1 MNKDLDE
8 RLIPN
13 GEYRDALNVQVSTSE
28 ESDVGTVQNL
38 LGNVKVQGQS
48 FGDGFVCVGSVSDEK
63 NDKLYWFITNELENF
78 GPASFSALDADGI
91 VNKDCILEYRN
102 GSPLATPVFVDIWA
116 VRFPWV
122 GNNLALTGNQ
132 NTFTVNNI
140 TGIEVG
146 MIVQFVVFGSGR
158 FEREIIS
165 ITGNTITVN
174 SDYNADVNIQGISII
189 QKGPIKVYPSYVSP
203 LDGSIFPARE
213 ETQLE
218 RVLNFRKPFQGA
230 NYKSNIITGIN
241 IIDDMLFWTDN
252 NSEPKKINIPRSKEG
267 TPSINKHTVVVNEDR
282 NFGPYGFAGTTYF
295 PAREQ
300 HVTVIRKSPK
310 STLSLELNDGR
321 DDSLMYSGI
330 ITTADGSAISQSNI
344 KHSTNPTIKA
354 QRNFSGLQVGD
365 NVRIQIEFDSD
376 LNSSFDL
383 AWKDGDVVLLKE
395 FKIDDGGDQVA
406 PQIPLLDWSIRAM
419 ITDWSLNKFDGPA
432 LVEIEILSIDGTPPL
447 PEDDGILDYMIDI
460 ESKGDVIFELKFP
473 RFSYRYKYE
482 DGEYSTFAPWSQT
495 AFLPGGFNY
504 DPKEGW
510 NTGMMNTVKEIIL
523 TNFITDDI
531 PEDVVSID
539 ILYKEEISPNIY
551 IVETISPVD
560 PVLSGSS
567 DNYWNLNTYSI
578 TSETVKA
585 TLASNQ
591 LLRTWDNVP
600 VRALAQEVTGNRIVY
615 ANYVQGHDLSDTK
628 YKPDFKNSL
637 SVWADVSESTP
648 EKSIKS
654 LREYKLGVVFTD
666 KYGRET
672 PILTSESGGFKVD
685 KKQSINANRLK
696 VGLRG
701 DAPENMEYFKFYI
714 KETST
719 EYYNIPMDRW
729 YNAED
734 GNIWLAFPSADRNKI
749 DIDTALFLKKGNE
762 ENIYDEDK
770 YKVLAI
776 ENEAPRF
783 IKTKRVRIGSVEHD
797 SSASTTTPAATPQFR
812 AIFGDDQL
820 TAGDSNLI
828 NAPRVDSNAFSLNY
842 AAGEFANTS
851 ISNLETVTDDL
862 YVSFSLDGLRSS
874 NYKVSEVGANRTVGP
889 AGETIPPDSYNITL
903 ENSLLDDIDFIFDD
917 ETNPSKILDGV
928 KVEFTKEIVEESPR
942 FEGRFFVKIAND
954 GKIKVSIAEGI
965 DEVEWEDSGIRQMI
979 YVLNDDVGGQGTAAG
994 EFLQRVSTE
1003 AFNLNYAYGA
1013 HTGTRNFIT
1022 EDFNHANGPQ
1032 YLTGIS
1038 STTYGPWDT
1047 QYQTI
1052 PGGKSVGGNKTWR
1065 AHNARLA
1072 YFGRHDFK
1080 THDEKTGGS
1089 AFPKPF
1095 PTVEK
1100 DFTFNDG
1107 VWFINRSRARLR
1119 TSTADDRLYWPEK
1132 YYADEMVSGVSTL
1145 YDGFYL
1151 ETNDEYDGVK
1161 NNTDGSTTIDLGF
1174 GGVGYKEHDDD
1185 WGIGEAWDM
1194 YDGDTFNID
1203 NSTHTL
1209 DQFFN
1214 IGGSGS
1220 NYPEQAGFVGK
1231 INSGIHFRW
1240 KDDPTGTIYK
1250 ISSQIE
1256 TQRRCRW
1263 GRFDA
1268 GNVSGGAFVLGY
1280 NIDPN
1285 SGLIAPNG
1293 GTPRQ
1298 SQLLL
1303 SSPASYHKNFRFDIE
1318 PKLSDGWDP
1327 IGSGTGAISNGLL
1340 LGNTFTAITSGLSYT
1355 ASEITGFLSSDF
1367 DKLEVG
1373 MTVKGTDIP
1382 LQTKIIAVNTATTSI
1397 TISGSGPGGSWDNAA
1412 EIGFTIRYMGGDLKT
1427 GPGSS
1432 GQYPYID
1439 VDNIE
1444 AACANNG
1451 GIKNKFKLH
1460 KGMRLALYNT
1470 STATAN
1476 NNVIIKSI
1484 ETIAA
1489 GAYGAGAPPENRY
1502 RIYLTGY
1509 EYPLETVDEFG
1520 LTIGVGGFYTNPFTS
1535 NLTVTF
1541 EQVTMNGAS
1550 NNTEENTHDCRDNWS
1565 AGIKG
1570 IGAVGYEMIIV
1581 QPREVFSE
1589 GGILPQDPFVWETE
1603 PKEDEGLDIY
1613 YEISDNNPIRLD
1625 KYTIK
1630 TAIPIGSQVE
1640 SISGE
1645 GWPEGGNNLT
1655 VTDNVSETGDIITIS
1670 DAANIGS
1677 APVSGVEPIDDGA
1690 LLRITRPNGVVFS
1703 VSIVEVISETEFKVN
1718 NELHKANYRLNWYN
1732 CYSFGNGVES
1742 NRIRD
1747 NFNLP
1752 FILNGVKASTTITED
1767 YEEERRKS
1775 GLIYSGI
1782 YNSTSGVNN
1791 LNQFI
1796 QAEKIT
1802 KDINPTYGSIQK
1814 LHTRDTDLVV
1824 LCEDQVLKILA
1835 NKDAVFNAD
1844 GNPNLTATENVLG
1857 QAMPFNGE
1865 YGISTNP
1872 ESFASEAYR
1881 IYFTDKVRGK
1891 VMRLSMD
1898 GLTAISDHGMKDWFR
1913 DNLKLSNKIIG
1924 SYDDKKDEYNITLNN
1939 AENYQNGVSVT
1950 FKENVKGWVSFKS
1963 FVPENAIS
1971 CANDYYTF
1979 KNGELWKHHDENV
1992 LRNTFYGSS
2001 SDQSTVTVVFNDL
2014 PGVIKSFKTLNYEGT
2029 QARINGVDPITGLP
2043 FVDEEYFNL
2052 QDKLG
2057 WYVEKS
2063 KTNCEQSGVTDFKEK
2078 ECKWFAYL
2086 IGNDVVYDGRNIK
2099 EHTFDTSDFNIQGI
2113 GTASTITVQN
2123 NPGCTDPLAYNY
2135 DSNADSDDGSC
2146 QYCVYGCMDPTA
2158 DNYNSAATC
2167 NDPAS
2172 ECIIP
2177 GCTDESAFNY
2187 DSTATEDDGSCIEI
2201 ILGCID
2207 STAIN
2212 YDPLA
2217 NTDDGSCIAEVL
2229 GCIDPTACNYNANAN
2244 TDDGSCIPIGCSN
2257 PIATNYNSLVT
2268 LACDDGTCII
2278 PGCTD
2283 STACNYNSSA
2293 TIDDNSCEP
2302 QGCTDNAANNYDP
2315 TISSNCDDGSCTY
2328 NIDCLGVVNGTA
2340 TFDICGVCD
2349 GDGTSCQG
2357 CMDPDANEYDASYI
2371 ADCLGDIPTSGF
2383 GDTGCCT
2390 YPNSGCTDPLATN
2403 YDPTAVI
2410 DDNSCIYPSYGCTNP
2425 DANNYDAS
2433 ATIDDGSCLFDC
2445 PDISFNLITESNG
2458 DQFFELVVETTDTY
2472 ESWTSEQ
2479 MFARQNPS
2487 YLSSMS
2493 SCILKS
2499 PFDVRFETSHMPQT
2513 PWNHQGPGSTLGHM
2527 NLNTYGSGYGA
2538 IDVHPQIVF
2547 NPWVPGSTKPEWT
2560 PLTGAG
2566 QNGYSIKIAVTDVI
2580 NLGPATPG
2588 YTSGVHYYDVNPK
2601 ISIAPSYP
2609 LVNQVLVQY
2618 TVKRAGALL
2627 SNTTN
2632 GCAGGDL
2639 CKGQDI
2645 VYSIGCT
2652 IPTATNYNPFV
2663 DIVKNDLCE
2672 YGSTP
2677 GCTDPLANNYN
2688 PSAVVDD
2695 GSCTY
2700 DVPGCTNP
2708 DADNYDS
2715 SATTNNGSC
2724 EFPGCTN
2731 TTANNY
2737 GWRRS
2742 GETYGSNNNL
2752 WTVTADGDTF
2762 SGGTAKDDGSCILP
2776 MNCPSVQL
2784 TIVDGNTL
2792 ALTSGS
2798 TTGGFDEGGSEQY
2811 WRISIDYSSSDWA
2824 SDTKN
2829 QFINKIT
2836 LPHQSA
2842 PSNTSNRFSLEWY
2855 VNSNQANAAPIFP
2868 SYTNANIIAQQS
2880 YDASQPAKTI
2890 YIYVPYT
2897 EFFDG
2902 TIGPAIDLTVPN
2914 ASPTSSDPNYHR
2926 EKINVGFYVDQDP
2939 MGSGNWQLCSGAGTF
2954 YYWGCTNSAAD
2965 NYSTQTVAKAGIG
2978 KGFPLP
2984 AACTWTAGCMDNGSC
2999 TEATCLYESNLVP
3012 GTPSTSGYDSMT
3024 PFPCTTGVDCV
3035 AATNYDPNATI
3046 DDSSCTYTNPNINGC
3061 MEVGWEFYN
3070 PAANTPCSF
3079 IVGDTSCCGNPP
3091 TTLGCTD
3098 PSANNYD
3105 PAATADDGSCTY
3117 DVPGC
3122 TDPTATNYSSI
3133 ATVDDGSCV
3142 YTP

>member
-13 GEYRDALNVQVSTSE
+13 GEYRDALNVQVSTSD

-38 LGNVKVQGQS
+38 LGNVKIQGQD

-63 NDKLYWFITNELENF
+63 NDKLYWFITNEDELLVPGYF
-78 GPASFSALDADGI
+78 PISQDGK
-91 VNKDCILEYRN
+91 VYKDCILEYDKKLN
-102 GSPLATPVFVDIWA
+102 SVNPVFVDIWA
-116 VRFPWV
+116 VKYPSPPLF
-122 GNNLALTGNQ
+122 
-132 NTFTVNNI
+132 NTYILPVNISSFDLNNI
-140 TGIEVG
+140 VLNGINVG
-146 MIVQFVVFGSGR
+146 AIVQFEYSSGR
-158 FEREIIS
+158 KFEREITN

-174 SDYNADVNIQGISII
+174 SPFPASNYINGLTILQR
-189 QKGPIKVYPSYVSP
+189 GPIKVIPKVTISGVT
-203 LDGSIFPARE
+203 FPAYE

-218 RVLNFRKPFQGA
+218 RVLNFKPPLNLGIA
-230 NYKSNIITGIN
+230 SKSNIITGIN

-252 NSEPKKINIPRSKEG
+252 DSEPKKINIKRSKEG
-267 TPSINKHTVVVNEDR
+267 TPSINKHTVVINKDR
-282 NFGPYGFAGTTYF
+282 GFNVGSTAV

-330 ITTADGSAISQSNI
+330 ITTADGASISQSNI
-344 KHSTNPTIKA
+344 KHSTNPTIKD

-365 NVRIQIEFDSD
+365 NIRIQIELDSD

-383 AWKDGDVVLLKE
+383 AWKDGDIVLLKE
-395 FKIDDGGDQVA
+395 FKIDDSGTATA

-432 LVEIEILSIDGTPPL
+432 LVEIEILAIDGTPPL
-447 PEDDGILDYMIDI
+447 PEDDGTLDYMIDI

-510 NTGMMNTVKEIIL
+510 NTGMMNTVQEIIL

-762 ENIYDEDK
+762 ENIYDDDK

-797 SSASTTTPAATPQFR
+797 SSAAIPGGNDFR
-812 AIFGDDQL
+812 AIFGDDQT

-862 YVSFSLDGLRSS
+862 YISFNFDGLRSS
-874 NYKVSEVGANRTVGP
+874 SYKVSEVGANRTVDT
-889 AGETIPPDSYNITL
+889 AGKTVPPGHYNITL
-903 ENSLLDDIDFIFDD
+903 ENSLRSDIDFIFDD
-917 ETNPSKILDGV
+917 EINPSKILDGV

-965 DEVEWEDSGIRQMI
+965 DEVEWEDTGIRQMI
-979 YVLNDDVGGQGTAAG
+979 YVLNDDVGGQGTATG

-1003 AFNLNYAYGA
+1003 AFTLNYDYGSY
-1013 HTGTRNFIT
+1013 HSSRNFIT
-1022 EDFNHANGPQ
+1022 ESFNANTGAS
-1032 YLTGIS
+1032 YLTGVS
-1038 STTYGPWDT
+1038 STIYGNWHT
-1047 QYQTI
+1047 VYQTI
-1052 PGGKSVGGNKTWR
+1052 PGGKSVGGDNTWR

-1072 YFGRHDFK
+1072 YFGRHNFK
-1080 THDEKTGGS
+1080 THDEYGVRSGD
-1089 AFPKPF
+1089 AIPF
-1095 PTVEK
+1095 PTSEK
-1100 DFTFNDG
+1100 DFTFDDG

-1119 TSTADDRLYWPEK
+1119 TSTADDRLYWPK
-1132 YYADEMVSGVSTL
+1132 RYYAAEMENGVSTL
-1145 YDGFYL
+1145 YDGFHL
-1151 ETNDEYDGVK
+1151 ETIDKYDGVK
-1161 NNTDGSTTIDLGF
+1161 NNADGSTTIDLGF
-1174 GGVGYKEHDDD
+1174 GGIGYREHDDD
-1185 WGIGEAWDM
+1185 WGIGIPGKGWDLH
-1194 YDGDTFNID
+1194 DGDTFNIP

-1214 IGGSGS
+1214 VGGSGS
-1220 NYPEQAGFVGK
+1220 NYPEQANFVGK

-1240 KDDPTGTIYK
+1240 KDDPTGTVYK

-1268 GNVSGGAFVLGY
+1268 GNLSGGASGLGY
-1280 NIDPN
+1280 YIEPN

-1293 GTPRQ
+1293 GSPRQ
-1298 SQLLL
+1298 SQYLL

-1327 IGSGTGAISNGLL
+1327 IGSGAGRISNNKGLE
-1340 LGNTFTAITSGLSYT
+1340 LGNTFTTYSGVDYANNATTLTDISDTSNI
-1355 ASEITGFLSSDF
+1355 EIGMSVKGPNIKLQSKVVNILSSTSIEIS
-1367 DKLEVG
+1367 LP
-1373 MTVKGTDIP
+1373 TTNTGTDEDI
-1382 LQTKIIAVNTATTSI
+1382 
-1397 TISGSGPGGSWDNAA
+1397 
-1412 EIGFTIRYMGGDLKT
+1412 EIGFTIRYMSVDPYDFA
-1427 GPGSS
+1427 GPTYA

-1460 KGMRLALYNT
+1460 KGMRLRQYNGT
-1470 STATAN
+1470 SIDKQDC
-1476 NNVIIKSI
+1476 NVIIQNI

-1489 GAYGAGAPPENRY
+1489 GSLGSGAPPENRY

-1509 EYPLETVDEFG
+1509 TEPLDILSEFASAN
-1520 LTIGVGGFYTNPFTS
+1520 TFTS

-1550 NNTEENTHDCRDNWS
+1550 NNTEENTYDCRTNWS
-1565 AGIKG
+1565 PATAG

-1640 SISGE
+1640 SVSGE

-1703 VSIVEVISETEFKVN
+1703 VSIVEVISSTEFKVN

-1913 DNLKLSNKIIG
+1913 DNLKLSNRLIG

-1979 KNGELWKHHDENV
+1979 KNGKLWMHHDENV
-1992 LRNTFYGSS
+1992 DKNSFYGSS

-2052 QDKLG
+2052 HDKLG

-2063 KTNCEQSGVTDFKEK
+2063 KTNCEESGVTDFKEK

-2086 IGNDVVYDGRNIK
+2086 VGNDVVHDGRNIK

-2113 GTASTITVQN
+2113 GTASNITTQSA
-2123 NPGCTDPLAYNY
+2123 PGCTDPLALNY
-2135 DSNADSDDGSC
+2135 DESADTDDGSC
-2146 QYCVYGCMDPTA
+2146 IYCVYGCMDSTA

-2167 NDPAS
+2167 DDPAD
-2172 ECIIP
+2172 ECIIYGCTDYIALNYNPSATFDDGSCTYSIP
-2177 GCTDESAFNY
+2177 GCTDP
-2187 DSTATEDDGSCIEI
+2187 I
-2201 ILGCID
+2201 
-2207 STAIN
+2207 AIN
-2212 YDPLA
+2212 YDSSA
-2217 NTDDGSCIAEVL
+2217 NTDDGSCIYQVL
-2229 GCIDPTACNYNANAN
+2229 GCIDPAACNYNANAN
-2244 TDDGSCIPIGCSN
+2244 TDDGSCEEFGCTDFL
-2257 PIATNYNSLVT
+2257 ALNYDSSIISV
-2268 LACDDGTCII
+2268 CDDGSCII

-2283 STACNYNSSA
+2283 PAACNYNSSA
-2293 TIDDNSCEP
+2293 TVDDNSCES
-2302 QGCTDNAANNYDP
+2302 QGCTDSTANNYDL
-2315 TISSNCDDGSCTY
+2315 NAGCDDGSCTY
-2328 NIDCLGVVNGTA
+2328 TVDCNGDVNGTA
-2340 TFDICGVCD
+2340 VLDRCGVCD

-2357 CMDPDANEYDASYI
+2357 CMDPAAISGYDASYI
-2371 ADCLGDIPTSGF
+2371 ADCNGDEPATGSY
-2383 GDTGCCT
+2383 GDTSCCT
-2390 YPNSGCTDPLATN
+2390 Y
-2403 YDPTAVI
+2403 
-2410 DDNSCIYPSYGCTNP
+2410 
-2425 DANNYDAS
+2425 
-2433 ATIDDGSCLFDC
+2433 
-2445 PDISFNLITESNG
+2445 E
-2458 DQFFELVVETTDTY
+2458 
-2472 ESWTSEQ
+2472 
-2479 MFARQNPS
+2479 
-2487 YLSSMS
+2487 
-2493 SCILKS
+2493 
-2499 PFDVRFETSHMPQT
+2499 
-2513 PWNHQGPGSTLGHM
+2513 
-2527 NLNTYGSGYGA
+2527 
-2538 IDVHPQIVF
+2538 
-2547 NPWVPGSTKPEWT
+2547 
-2560 PLTGAG
+2560 
-2566 QNGYSIKIAVTDVI
+2566 
-2580 NLGPATPG
+2580 
-2588 YTSGVHYYDVNPK
+2588 
-2601 ISIAPSYP
+2601 
-2609 LVNQVLVQY
+2609 
-2618 TVKRAGALL
+2618 AL
-2627 SNTTN
+2627 
-2632 GCAGGDL
+2632 
-2639 CKGQDI
+2639 
-2645 VYSIGCT
+2645 
-2652 IPTATNYNPFV
+2652 
-2663 DIVKNDLCE
+2663 
-2672 YGSTP
+2672 
-2677 GCTDPLANNYN
+2677 GCTDPLANNYDPAAN
-2688 PSAVVDD
+2688 TDDGTCTYTVMGCTDPNATNYDSSATQDDGKCMYSCPIVELNIALGSPASGQLSGVQHFNFDVIFGNTYPGWSIEELFKVWKAPDYHPNVMLNDCQTSGAIIGAQAFTGFIETNHGNTPLNASYVAMTSVPNISFFTSTRGDIDTSDDPTLGPVTPYLTGTYAGVNTNPYSIGTATTGPKWELVSGGTLMKYRIKLPVLDFIDPTQTSVDVTQKVQRAQVLHPGYSSYNCSSKVGCHNETTTYTIGCTDPAANNDGTFDITANNQCDYSVSGCMNPDANNYNNNATVDDGSCKYPGCTDSAANNYGWTASGDTTINSNAWTVTADGDAFNGGIAEDNGSCTYDVYGCTDPAATNYDANATNSCPAPSGAVQTTPPSCPCQYDCPTISISTVDDEPILTQAETMFGTTSFEGAVSLLWKFSINYTQAWSSSYFINNALTLPDQSFTNSTSKRYRLVWWLGSYSTDAFASGSILTAANIVTQQSWDPNQPAKTVNIYVPYDYFIDGTFGNAIDVTNPNDTTNSGIDFHFQSMKGRIYIDSDPMGSGGWNQCGFEAEPLYWGCNDPNATNYIFFADFGTNTCVYPVVPGCTDPDADNYSSTANSDDGSCQYSGCPDPAALNHGWGQAQQEPWPSVTLTNLSFDNGTGNGGTAVNNGSCAFNVPGCTDPSAINYNSAATVDD

-2700 DVPGCTNP
+2700 CV
-2708 DADNYDS
+2708 
-2715 SATTNNGSC
+2715 NG
-2724 EFPGCTN
+2724 FIYP
-2731 TTANNY
+2731 
-2737 GWRRS
+2737 
-2742 GETYGSNNNL
+2742 
-2752 WTVTADGDTF
+2752 
-2762 SGGTAKDDGSCILP
+2762 
-2776 MNCPSVQL
+2776 
-2784 TIVDGNTL
+2784 GNT
-2792 ALTSGS
+2792 
-2798 TTGGFDEGGSEQY
+2798 
-2811 WRISIDYSSSDWA
+2811 I
-2824 SDTKN
+2824 
-2829 QFINKIT
+2829 
-2836 LPHQSA
+2836 
-2842 PSNTSNRFSLEWY
+2842 
-2855 VNSNQANAAPIFP
+2855 
-2868 SYTNANIIAQQS
+2868 
-2880 YDASQPAKTI
+2880 
-2890 YIYVPYT
+2890 
-2897 EFFDG
+2897 
-2902 TIGPAIDLTVPN
+2902 
-2914 ASPTSSDPNYHR
+2914 
-2926 EKINVGFYVDQDP
+2926 
-2939 MGSGNWQLCSGAGTF
+2939 
-2954 YYWGCTNSAAD
+2954 
-2965 NYSTQTVAKAGIG
+2965 
-2978 KGFPLP
+2978 
-2984 AACTWTAGCMDNGSC
+2984 
-2999 TEATCLYESNLVP
+2999 
-3012 GTPSTSGYDSMT
+3012 
-3024 PFPCTTGVDCV
+3024 PC
-3035 AATNYDPNATI
+3035 
-3046 DDSSCTYTNPNINGC
+3046 
-3061 MEVGWEFYN
+3061 
-3070 PAANTPCSF
+3070 
-3079 IVGDTSCCGNPP
+3079 
-3091 TTLGCTD
+3091 
-3098 PSANNYD
+3098 
-3105 PAATADDGSCTY
+3105 
-3117 DVPGC
+3117 
-3122 TDPTATNYSSI
+3122 
-3133 ATVDDGSCV
+3133 
-3142 YTP
+3142 